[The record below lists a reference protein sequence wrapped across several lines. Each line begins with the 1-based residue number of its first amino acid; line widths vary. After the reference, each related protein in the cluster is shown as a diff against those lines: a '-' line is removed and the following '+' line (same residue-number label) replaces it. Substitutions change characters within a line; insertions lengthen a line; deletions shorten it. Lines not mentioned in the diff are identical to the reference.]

1 MKVLFLCTA
10 NSCRS
15 ILSEA
20 IFNHLAPSGMRA
32 YSAGSQ
38 PSGVVN
44 PLSLQALEVAG
55 IDTQGLASK
64 ANEAHRDLAPDLVI
78 SVCGNAAKQA
88 CPAFFGQ
95 ATRVHWGLADPS
107 EVQGDAAQIAAAFAA
122 TVAHIQRRLQ
132 VFIDLPFAQLSA
144 EQLHLELTR
153 IGELA

>member
-20 IFNHLAPSGMRA
+20 VFNHLAPSGMRA

-44 PLSLQALEVAG
+44 PLSLQALRTAG
-55 IDTQGLASK
+55 IATEGLASK
-64 ANEAHRDLAPDLVI
+64 GNEAHRELAPDFVI
-78 SVCGNAAKQA
+78 SVCGNAAKHE

-95 ATRVHWGLADPS
+95 ATRLHWGLDDPS
-107 EVQGDAAQIAAAFAA
+107 EITGDATQVAAAFAA
-122 TVAHIQRRLQ
+122 TVAQIQRRLQ
-132 VFIDLPFAQLSA
+132 VFINLPFAQLSA
-144 EQLHLELTR
+144 AQLHQQLQH
-153 IGELA
+153 IGDLA

>member
-20 IFNHLAPSGMRA
+20 MFNHLAPAGMRA

-44 PLSLQALEVAG
+44 PLSLQVLTNAG

-64 ANEAHRDLAPDLVI
+64 ACDAHRELAPDFVI
-78 SVCGNAAKQA
+78 SVCGNAAKQE
-88 CPAFFGQ
+88 CPAYFGN
-95 ATRVHWGLADPS
+95 ATRLHWGLDDPS
-107 EVQGDAAQIAAAFAA
+107 EVSGDAAQVSAAFASTLA
-122 TVAHIQRRLQ
+122 QIQRRLQ
-132 VFIDLPFAQLSA
+132 LFIDLPFAQLQPA
-144 EQLHLELTR
+144 QLQR
-153 IGELA
+153 ELAKIGTLA

>member
-78 SVCGNAAKQA
+78 SVCGNAAKHQ

-95 ATRVHWGLADPS
+95 ALRLYWGLDDPS
-107 EVQGDAAQIAAAFAA
+107 EVKGDAAQIAAAFAA

-132 VFIDLPFAQLSA
+132 VFINLPFAQLTP
-144 EQLHLELTR
+144 EQLHLELNR
-153 IGELA
+153 IGDLA

>member
-20 IFNHLAPSGMRA
+20 MFNHLAPAGMRA

-44 PLSLQALEVAG
+44 PLSLQALTNAG

-64 ANEAHRDLAPDLVI
+64 ACDAHRELGPDFVI
-78 SVCGNAAKQA
+78 SVCGNAAKQE
-88 CPAFFGQ
+88 CPAYFGN
-95 ATRVHWGLADPS
+95 ATRLHWGLDDPS
-107 EVQGDAAQIAAAFAA
+107 EITGDARQISAAFAR
-122 TVAHIQRRLQ
+122 TLTQIQRRLQ
-132 VFIDLPFAQLSA
+132 LFIDLPRGQLTAQ
-144 EQLHLELTR
+144 QLQQ
-153 IGELA
+153 ELAKIGTLA

>member
-20 IFNHLAPSGMRA
+20 IFNHLAPSGMQA

-64 ANEAHRDLAPDLVI
+64 SNEAHRELAPDFVI
-78 SVCGNAAKQA
+78 SVCGNAAKHQ

-95 ATRVHWGLADPS
+95 ATRLHWGLDDPS
-107 EVQGDAAQIAAAFAA
+107 GIQGNAARIAAAFAA
-122 TVAHIQRRLQ
+122 TVAHIERRLR
-132 VFIDLPFAQLSA
+132 VFIHLPFAQLSA
-144 EQLHLELTR
+144 GQLHLELSR

>member
-20 IFNHLAPSGMRA
+20 VFNHLAPSGMQA

-44 PLSLQALEVAG
+44 PLSLHALRTAG
-55 IDTQGLASK
+55 IDTAGLSSK
-64 ANEAHRDLAPDLVI
+64 GNDVHQALAPDFVI
-78 SVCGNAAKQA
+78 SVCGNAAKQE

-95 ATRVHWGLADPS
+95 ATRLHWGLDDPS
-107 EVQGDAAQIAAAFAA
+107 EIHGDAAQVAAAFAA
-122 TVAHIQRRLQ
+122 TVAQIQRRLQ
-132 VFIDLPFAQLSA
+132 VFINLPFAQLSP
-144 EQLHLELTR
+144 EQLQLQLTQ
-153 IGELA
+153 IGDLP

>member
-20 IFNHLAPSGMRA
+20 IFNHLAPSGMQA

-55 IDTQGLASK
+55 INTQGLASK
-64 ANEAHRDLAPDLVI
+64 SNEAHRELAPDFVI
-78 SVCGNAAKQA
+78 SVCGNAAKHQ

-95 ATRVHWGLADPS
+95 ATRLHWGLDDPS
-107 EVQGDAAQIAAAFAA
+107 EIQGDAAQIAAAFAA
-122 TVAHIQRRLQ
+122 TVAQIERRLR
-132 VFIDLPFAQLSA
+132 VFIHLPFAQLSA
-144 EQLHLELTR
+144 EQLHLELSR

>member
-20 IFNHLAPSGMRA
+20 IFNHLAPSGMQA
-32 YSAGSQ
+32 FSAGSQ

-44 PLSLQALEVAG
+44 PLSLQALKVAG

-64 ANEAHRDLAPDLVI
+64 ANDAHRDLAPDFVI
-78 SVCGNAAKQA
+78 SVCGNAAKQQ

-95 ATRVHWGLADPS
+95 AQRLHWGLDDPS
-107 EVQGDAAQIAAAFAA
+107 EVKGDALQIAAAFAA
-122 TVAHIQRRLQ
+122 TVAQIQRRLQ
-132 VFIDLPFAQLSA
+132 VFINLPFAQLTP
-144 EQLHLELTR
+144 EQLQHELSN
-153 IGELA
+153 IGTIA

>member
-20 IFNHLAPSGMRA
+20 IFNHLAPSGMQA

-78 SVCGNAAKQA
+78 SVCGNAAKHE

-95 ATRVHWGLADPS
+95 ALRVHWGLDDPS
-107 EVQGDAAQIAAAFAA
+107 EVKGDAAQIAAAFAS

-132 VFIDLPFAQLSA
+132 AFINLPFAQLTP
-144 EQLHLELTR
+144 EQLHLELKQ
-153 IGELA
+153 IGDLA

>member
-20 IFNHLAPSGMRA
+20 VFNHLAPPGMRA

-44 PLSLQALEVAG
+44 PLSLQALTNAG

-64 ANEAHRDLAPDLVI
+64 ANDAHRELVPDFVI
-78 SVCGNAAKQA
+78 SVCGNAAKHQ
-88 CPAFFGQ
+88 CPAFFGS
-95 ATRVHWGLADPS
+95 ATRLHWGLDDPS
-107 EVQGDAAQIAAAFAA
+107 EVTGDSTEVAAAFER
-122 TVAHIQRRLQ
+122 TVAQIQRRLR
-132 VFIDLPFAQLSA
+132 VFIHLPFAQLQPA
-144 EQLHLELTR
+144 QLQLELAK
-153 IGELA
+153 IGTLA

>member
-20 IFNHLAPSGMRA
+20 VLNHLAPSNMRA

-44 PLSLQALEVAG
+44 PLSLQALRAEG
-55 IDTQGLASK
+55 IATAGLASK
-64 ANEAHRDLAPDLVI
+64 SNEAHRELAPDFVI
-78 SVCGNAAKQA
+78 SVCGNAAKHQ

-95 ATRVHWGLADPS
+95 ATRLHWGLDDPC
-107 EVQGDAAQIAAAFAA
+107 EITGDAAHIAAAFSA
-122 TVAHIQRRLQ
+122 TVAQIRRRLQ
-132 VFIDLPFAQLSA
+132 VFIDLPF
-144 EQLHLELTR
+144 EQLTSEQLQLELSR
-153 IGELA
+153 IGDLA

>member
-20 IFNHLAPSGMRA
+20 IFNHLAPSGMQA

-55 IDTQGLASK
+55 IETQGLASK
-64 ANEAHRDLAPDLVI
+64 SNDAHRDLAPDFVI
-78 SVCGNAAKQA
+78 SVCGNAAKQE

-95 ATRVHWGLADPS
+95 ATRLHWGLTDPS
-107 EVQGDAAQIAAAFAA
+107 EVKGDAAQIAAAFAA
-122 TVAHIQRRLQ
+122 TVAQIQRRLQ
-132 VFIDLPFAQLSA
+132 VFINLPFAQLTA
-144 EQLHLELTR
+144 AQLQHELTR
-153 IGELA
+153 IGDLA

>member
-20 IFNHLAPSGMRA
+20 IFNHLAPSGMQA

-78 SVCGNAAKQA
+78 SVCGNAAKHQ

-95 ATRVHWGLADPS
+95 AQRVHWGLDDPS
-107 EVQGDAAQIAAAFAA
+107 EVKGDAAQIAAAFAA

-132 VFIDLPFAQLSA
+132 VFIHLPFAQLTP
-144 EQLHLELTR
+144 EQLHLELKQ
-153 IGELA
+153 IGDLA

>member
-20 IFNHLAPSGMRA
+20 IFNHLAPRGMRA

-78 SVCGNAAKQA
+78 SVCGNAAKHQ

-95 ATRVHWGLADPS
+95 ALRLHWGLDDPS
-107 EVQGDAAQIAAAFAA
+107 EVKGDAAQIAAAFAA

-132 VFIDLPFAQLSA
+132 VFINLPFAQLTP
-144 EQLHLELTR
+144 EQLHLELNR
-153 IGELA
+153 IGDLA

>member
-44 PLSLQALEVAG
+44 PLSLQALQQAG
-55 IDTQGLASK
+55 IATQGLASK
-64 ANEAHRDLAPDLVI
+64 ANDAHRELFPDLVI
-78 SVCGNAAKQA
+78 SVCGNAAKHD
-88 CPAFFGQ
+88 CPAYFGQ
-95 ATRVHWGLADPS
+95 ATRLHWGLDDPS
-107 EVQGDAAQIAAAFAA
+107 EVSGDAADIAAAFTA
-122 TVAHIQRRLQ
+122 TVAQIQRR
-132 VFIDLPFAQLSA
+132 VNTFINLPFAQLSS
-144 EQLHLELTR
+144 EQLHSALLD
-153 IGELA
+153 IGQVA

>member
-20 IFNHLAPSGMRA
+20 IFNHLAPSDMRA

-78 SVCGNAAKQA
+78 SVCGNAAKHE

-95 ATRVHWGLADPS
+95 ALRVHWGLDDPS
-107 EVQGDAAQIAAAFAA
+107 EVKGDAAQIAAAFAT

-132 VFIDLPFAQLSA
+132 VFINLPFAQLTP
-144 EQLHLELTR
+144 EQLHLELNR
-153 IGELA
+153 IGDLA